1 MDARLALHLDKQDII
16 DSILRYASGIDM
28 RDWELYRSAFTD
40 EVEVDFTSWGGG
52 EVRRLSGDA
61 WVAGVRST
69 LAGFDGTQHTLT
81 NFVVEVRGDEAT
93 AVVYMSAQ
101 HYLPN
106 DKGDSTLTIGGY
118 YTHELVRCPSDWKI
132 RRAKL
137 TVTWTT
143 GNRHIFEL
151 ARARTAAG
159 NEFPKRD
166 R

>member
-1 MDARLALHLDKQDII
+1 VDEARLQRMLDEHEITRA
-16 DSILRYASGIDM
+16 ILRYASGIDM
-28 RDWELYRSAFTD
+28 RDWALYRSAFTD
-40 EVEVDFTSWGGG
+40 ELEVDFTSWGGG
-52 EVRRLSGDA
+52 SPQTLTADQ

-81 NFVVEVRGDEAT
+81 NFVIDLRGDEAT

-118 YTHELVRCPSDWKI
+118 YTHEMVRTATDWKI
-132 RRAKL
+132 RKARL

-151 ARARTAAG
+151 ARQRVADGREGA
-159 NEFPKRD
+159 KRS
-166 R
+166 